1 MPGATMGMKGRG
13 LFVTL
18 VAAVAAALV
27 GGSIAYAT
35 IPDSSG
41 VIHGCYQKSGGS
53 LSVIDAQ
60 VTPCGKSQTELD
72 WNVQGPTGPQGP
84 QGPQGAL
91 GPQGDPGPTGPAGP
105 QGQQG
110 PAGPSGTSHAYSTT
124 GGFVQYGTSPVQV
137 ASLSLPAGT
146 YLVWATG
153 IVVDGNVTTGHDCVL
168 ASGGTT
174 LEEEKVTTTTGPYAA
189 TAVSFSEP
197 VTLSSAGS
205 VVVKCSS
212 ATDNSANAN
221 EGADVDITAVTV
233 DALN

>member
-1 MPGATMGMKGRG
+1 MPGRTMGCKARG
-13 LFVTL
+13 SVVTL

-27 GGSIAYAT
+27 AGGVAYAT

-41 VIHGCYQKSGGS
+41 TIHGCYQKSGGA
-53 LSVIDAQ
+53 LDVIDAT
-60 VTPCGKSQTELD
+60 VTTCGKSQTELD

-84 QGPQGAL
+84 QGPQGAQ

-105 QGQQG
+105 QGPQG
-110 PAGPSGTSHAYSTT
+110 PAGPSGTSHAYSTA
-124 GGFVQYGTSPVQV
+124 GGFVQYGTSPVTV

-153 IVVDGNVTTGHDCVL
+153 TVVDGNMATGHDCLLV
-168 ASGGTT
+168 SGGTT
-174 LEEEKVTTTTGPYAA
+174 LEEEKVSTTTAPYTA

-197 VTLSSAGS
+197 VTLPSPGS
-205 VVVKCSS
+205 VEVKCSS

-221 EGADVDITAVTV
+221 EGADIDITAVTV